1 MASSES
7 SKTVFLAMSVNFSI
21 GVAKSIIAT
30 ITMSSAMFSEA
41 VHSFVDTG
49 NQFLLWFGIKQA
61 KKSNPKIYPL
71 GRGREEYFWTLV
83 VAVLIFTIGGLVS
96 LEHGIE
102 SLSHPKKLENLSIS
116 LTLLIV
122 SIILESYVLK
132 KAISELKRGKA
143 KNKGILKL
151 LKESTDGPLIAIVVE
166 DFAATLGLIFAL
178 VGTVLSFITQNSV
191 YDSISAIS
199 IGILLMVSGIFL
211 GYEMKHLITGE
222 SISNEKLKK
231 IKQLISSNEQVLNLS
246 NLKIL
251 PIGSNQYLA
260 LINLDYRDSLKD
272 EEIITVNSSLI
283 NSIKNSEPSISE
295 IYFNPQKDIIILWKL
310 IKTICRKSKFK

>member
-1 MASSES
+1 MATNES

-21 GVAKSIIAT
+21 GIAKSIIAT

-41 VHSFVDTG
+41 IHSFVDTG
-49 NQFLLWFGIKQA
+49 NQFLLWFGIKQS
-61 KKSNPKIYPL
+61 KKVDARIYPL

-102 SLSHPKKLENLSIS
+102 SLSHPKKLENLAISI
-116 LTLLIV
+116 TLLIV

-132 KAISELKRGKA
+132 KAITELKKGQD
-143 KNKGILKL
+143 NKKGVVGL

-166 DFAATLGLIFAL
+166 DFAATLGLVIAL
-178 VGTVLSFITQNSV
+178 VGTILSSLTQNSI

-199 IGILLMVSGIFL
+199 IGVLLMVSGLFL

-222 SISNEKLKK
+222 SISQEKLKLIENIINKNENISK
-231 IKQLISSNEQVLNLS
+231 ITD
-246 NLKIL
+246 LKIL
-251 PIGSNQYLA
+251 PIGSKQYLA
-260 LINLDYRDSLKD
+260 LVKLDYKDSLGD
-272 EEIITVNSSLI
+272 VDIVEINTALKNEIVETESTIT
-283 NSIKNSEPSISE
+283 E
-295 IYFNPQKDIIILWKL
+295 IYFNPQ
-310 IKTICRKSKFK
+310 

>member
-1 MASSES
+1 
-7 SKTVFLAMSVNFSI
+7 MSVNFSI

-272 EEIITVNSSLI
+272 EEIITVNSFLI

-295 IYFNPQKDIIILWKL
+295 IYFNPQ
-310 IKTICRKSKFK
+310 

>member
-1 MASSES
+1 MASNES

-21 GVAKSIIAT
+21 GIAKSAIAT

-41 VHSFVDTG
+41 IHSFVDTG
-49 NQFLLWFGIKQA
+49 NQLLLWFGINQS
-61 KKSNPKIYPL
+61 KKVNPKIYPL
-71 GRGREEYFWTLV
+71 GRGKEEYFWTLV

-116 LTLLIV
+116 IALLV
-122 SIILESYVLK
+122 TSMILESYVLK
-132 KAISELKRGKA
+132 KAITELKKGKDSD
-143 KNKGILKL
+143 KGVMKL

-166 DFAATLGLIFAL
+166 DFAATLGLFIAL
-178 VGTVLSFITQNSV
+178 IGTLLSSILQNSI

-222 SISNEKLKK
+222 SISPDRLRK
-231 IKQLISSNEQVLNLS
+231 IEIIISSNKNVSTLLNI
-246 NLKIL
+246 KVI
-251 PIGSNQYLA
+251 PIGSKQYLA
-260 LINLDYRDSLKD
+260 LVMLDYKDSLED
-272 EEIITVNSSLI
+272 QEIVEI
-283 NSIKNSEPSISE
+283 NNIIKNKINEIESTISE
-295 IYFNPQKDIIILWKL
+295 IYFNPQ
-310 IKTICRKSKFK
+310 

>member
-1 MASSES
+1 MASNES

-21 GVAKSIIAT
+21 GIAKSVIAT

-41 VHSFVDTG
+41 IHSFVDTG
-49 NQFLLWFGIKQA
+49 NQFLLWFGIKQS
-61 KKSNPKIYPL
+61 KKINPKLYPL

-102 SLSHPKKLENLSIS
+102 SLSHPKKLENLTISIA
-116 LTLLIV
+116 LLVI

-132 KAISELKRGKA
+132 KAITQLK
-143 KNKGILKL
+143 KGHDKKKGVMKL

-166 DFAATLGLIFAL
+166 DFAATLGLLLAL
-178 VGTVLSFITQNSV
+178 VGTLLSSFTQNSI

-199 IGILLMVSGIFL
+199 IGVLLMVSGLFL

-222 SISNEKLKK
+222 SISKDKLEKVETIIISNKD
-231 IKQLISSNEQVLNLS
+231 ISRLI

-251 PIGSNQYLA
+251 PIGSKQYLA
-260 LINLDYRDSLKD
+260 LLKLDYKDSLED
-272 EEIITVNSSLI
+272 HEIVSINRLLKEQINKNEPTIT
-283 NSIKNSEPSISE
+283 E
-295 IYFNPQKDIIILWKL
+295 IYFNPQ
-310 IKTICRKSKFK
+310 